1 MQRSDTTAAVFTFL
15 TVALWAG
22 VLPAALLRAEAGGF
36 RLSWRP
42 LPLVVVGGLLLLGEA
57 VSAWIER
64 LRFGS
69 GLMFADA
76 EVFLVLGLAVGAT
89 GAAALWAGLRLM
101 GLLGDTKTD

>member
-1 MQRSDTTAAVFTFL
+1 MLRRIL
-15 TVALWAG
+15 GALM
-22 VLPAALLRAEAGGF
+22 LALGGI
-36 RLSWRP
+36 LA
-42 LPLVVVGGLLLLGEA
+42 VGGLLMLGEA

-76 EVFLVLGLAVGAT
+76 EIFLLLGLALGAS

-101 GLLGDTKTD
+101 GLLGGTNTD

>member
-1 MQRSDTTAAVFTFL
+1 MFRR
-15 TVALWAG
+15 
-22 VLPAALLRAEAGGF
+22 VLGALLLGLGGI
-36 RLSWRP
+36 LA
-42 LPLVVVGGLLLLGEA
+42 VGGVLLLGEA

-76 EVFLVLGLAVGAT
+76 EVFLVLGLAFGAT

-101 GLLGDTKTD
+101 GLLPGRADG